1 MDYLTLIE
9 LYYEKNYALRQGDI
23 TKLIELKNRCPDI
36 FDAVKEKEIKQV
48 IAYAKAFGK
57 TAQYRAL
64 RRLRVRKSLSVIKK

>member
-9 LYYEKNYALRQGDI
+9 LYYEKNHALREGNI
-23 TKLIELKNRCPDI
+23 NKLIELKSRCPAI
-36 FDAVKEKEIKQV
+36 FDAVKEREIKQV

-64 RRLRVRKSLSVIKK
+64 RRLKVRKSLSVIKK